1 MKTKFLGNNKTSI
14 NSPGSSRI
22 LDPIVRQNQSS
33 VISGVDYWNAYEFS
47 FLDSNRHP
55 VLKVV
60 EIVIPASSPRTVESK
75 SLKLYLNSFYKK
87 KFENEADVL
96 LKITKDLSRLTK
108 SEVKAKFIKKFSI
121 EPKSLNLNATVLK
134 FTKPK
139 LPICFSGFRSICPVT
154 SQPDFANIYI
164 YTDQKIHVSW
174 LKSYLISFKEKGE
187 FHEQCIEDMLY
198 ALIDKY
204 PDSSFEVCGRFMR
217 RGGIDINPIRSNK
230 KTLMFKNFRVFN
242 Q

>member
-1 MKTKFLGNNKTSI
+1 MKTKFLGNNKSSI

>member
-1 MKTKFLGNNKTSI
+1 VKTKFLGNNKALI
-14 NSPGSSRI
+14 NSSGSSRI

-33 VISGVDYWNAYEFS
+33 DISGVDYWNAYEFS
-47 FLDSNRHP
+47 FLDTNKHP
-55 VLKVV
+55 LLKVV
-60 EIVIPASSPRTVESK
+60 EIVIPASSVKTVESK

-87 KFENEADVL
+87 KFENETDVL
-96 LKITKDLSRLTK
+96 LKITKDLSKLTK

-121 EPKSLNLNATVLK
+121 EPKSLNLNKTALK

-164 YTDQKIHVSW
+164 YTDQKIEVSW

-187 FHEQCIEDMLY
+187 FHEQCIEDMLH

-204 PDSSFEVCGRFMR
+204 PNSSFEVCGRFMR
-217 RGGIDINPIRSNK
+217 RGGIDINPIRSNQK
-230 KTLMFKNFRVFN
+230 SLIFKNFRVFN

>member
-1 MKTKFLGNNKTSI
+1 MKTKFLGNNNTSI
-14 NSPGSSRI
+14 NSPGSSKI

-33 VISGVDYWNAYEFS
+33 AISGVDYWNAYEFS

-55 VLKVV
+55 LLKVV
-60 EIVIPASSPRTVESK
+60 EIVIPASSARTVESK

-96 LKITKDLSRLTK
+96 IKITKDLSRLTK
-108 SEVKAKFIKKFSI
+108 SEVKAKFIKKFSF
-121 EPKSLNLNATVLK
+121 EPKSLNLNKTVLK

-164 YTDQKIHVSW
+164 CTDQKIEVSW

-187 FHEQCIEDMLY
+187 FHEQCIEDMLNVF
-198 ALIDKY
+198 IDKY
-204 PDSSFEVCGRFMR
+204 PNSSFEVCGRFMR

-230 KTLMFKNFRVFN
+230 KTLLFKNFRVFN

>member
-22 LDPIVRQNQSS
+22 LDPIVRQNQLS

-47 FLDSNRHP
+47 FIDSNRHP

-87 KFENEADVL
+87 KFENEADAL

>member
-1 MKTKFLGNNKTSI
+1 MKTKFLGNNKASI
-14 NSPGSSRI
+14 SSPGSSRI

-47 FLDSNRHP
+47 FIDSNRHP

>member
-22 LDPIVRQNQSS
+22 LDPIVRQNQLS

-47 FLDSNRHP
+47 FIDSNRHP

-164 YTDQKIHVSW
+164 YTDQKIHVGW

>member
-1 MKTKFLGNNKTSI
+1 MKTKFLCNNKASI
-14 NSPGSSRI
+14 SSPGSSRI

>member
-1 MKTKFLGNNKTSI
+1 MKTKFLGNNKTTT
-14 NSPGSSRI
+14 NFPGSSKI

-33 VISGVDYWNAYEFS
+33 GISGVDYWNAYEFS
-47 FLDSNRHP
+47 YLDSNRHP

-60 EIVIPASSPRTVESK
+60 EIIIPASSINTVESK

-87 KFENEADVL
+87 KFENDSDVL
-96 LKITKDLSRLTK
+96 LKITKDLGKLTK
-108 SEVKAKFIKKFSI
+108 SDVKAKFIKKFSI
-121 EPKSLNLNATVLK
+121 EPKSLNLNKTGLK
-134 FTKPK
+134 FTAPK

-164 YTDQKIHVSW
+164 YSDQKIEVSW

-187 FHEQCIEDMLY
+187 FHEQCIEDMLN
-198 ALIDKY
+198 ALINKY
-204 PDSSFEVCGRFMR
+204 PNSSFEVCGRFMR

-230 KTLMFKNFRVFN
+230 KSLTFKNFRVFN

>member
-1 MKTKFLGNNKTSI
+1 MKTKFLGNNKASI
-14 NSPGSSRI
+14 NTPGSFKI

-33 VISGVDYWNAYEFS
+33 VIFGVDYWNAYEFS

-60 EIVIPASSPRTVESK
+60 EIVIPASSARTVESK

-121 EPKSLNLNATVLK
+121 EPKSLNLNKTALK

-164 YTDQKIHVSW
+164 CTDQKVEVSW

-187 FHEQCIEDMLY
+187 FHEQCIEDMLN
-198 ALIDKY
+198 ALIDKH
-204 PDSSFEVCGRFMR
+204 PNSSFEVCGRFMR

-230 KTLMFKNFRVFN
+230 KTLIFKNFRVFN

>member
-1 MKTKFLGNNKTSI
+1 MKTKFLGNNNTSI
-14 NSPGSSRI
+14 NSPGSSKI
-22 LDPIVRQNQSS
+22 LDPIVRQNKSS
-33 VISGVDYWNAYEFS
+33 AIFGVDYWNAYEFS

-55 VLKVV
+55 LLKVV
-60 EIVIPASSPRTVESK
+60 EIVIPASSARTVESK

-96 LKITKDLSRLTK
+96 IKITKDLSRLTK
-108 SEVKAKFIKKFSI
+108 SEVKAKFIKKFSF
-121 EPKSLNLNATVLK
+121 EPKSLNLNKTVLK

-164 YTDQKIHVSW
+164 YSDQKIQVSW

-187 FHEQCIEDMLY
+187 FHEQCIEDMLN

-204 PDSSFEVCGRFMR
+204 PNSSFEVCGRFMR

-230 KTLMFKNFRVFN
+230 KTLIFKNFRVFN

>member
-1 MKTKFLGNNKTSI
+1 VKTKFLGNNKASI
-14 NSPGSSRI
+14 NSSGSFKI

-33 VISGVDYWNAYEFS
+33 AISGVDYWNAYEFS
-47 FLDSNRHP
+47 FLDSNKHP
-55 VLKVV
+55 LLKVV
-60 EIVIPASSPRTVESK
+60 EIVIPASSVKTVESK

-96 LKITKDLSRLTK
+96 LKIIKDLSKLTK
-108 SEVKAKFIKKFSI
+108 SEVKAKFIKNFSI
-121 EPKSLNLNATVLK
+121 EPKSLNLNKTALK

-164 YTDQKIHVSW
+164 YTDQKIEVSW

-187 FHEQCIEDMLY
+187 FHEQCIEDMLH

-204 PDSSFEVCGRFMR
+204 PNSSFEVCGRFMR

-230 KTLMFKNFRVFN
+230 KSLIFKNFRVFN

>member
-1 MKTKFLGNNKTSI
+1 VKTKFLGNNKASI
-14 NSPGSSRI
+14 SSPGSSRI

-198 ALIDKY
+198 ALTDKY
-204 PDSSFEVCGRFMR
+204 PNSSFEVCGRFMR

>member
-1 MKTKFLGNNKTSI
+1 VKTKFLGNNKSSI

>member
-22 LDPIVRQNQSS
+22 LDPIVRQNQLS

-47 FLDSNRHP
+47 FIDSNRHP

>member
-1 MKTKFLGNNKTSI
+1 MKTKFLGNNKALI
-14 NSPGSSRI
+14 NSPGSFKI

-33 VISGVDYWNAYEFS
+33 ALFGVDYWNAYEFS
-47 FLDSNRHP
+47 FLDINRHP

-60 EIVIPASSPRTVESK
+60 EIVIPASSARTVESK

-87 KFENEADVL
+87 KFENESDVL
-96 LKITKDLSRLTK
+96 LKITKDLSKLTK

-121 EPKSLNLNATVLK
+121 EPKSLNLNNTALK

-164 YTDQKIHVSW
+164 CTDQKIEVSW

-187 FHEQCIEDMLY
+187 FHEQCIEDMLNVF
-198 ALIDKY
+198 IDKY
-204 PDSSFEVCGRFMR
+204 PNSSFEVCGRFMR

-230 KTLMFKNFRVFN
+230 KTLLFKNFRVFN

>member
-1 MKTKFLGNNKTSI
+1 MKTKFLGNNKASI
-14 NSPGSSRI
+14 SSPGSSRI

>member
-1 MKTKFLGNNKTSI
+1 VKTKFLGNNKASI
-14 NSPGSSRI
+14 SSPGSSRI

-47 FLDSNRHP
+47 FIDSNRHP

>member
-1 MKTKFLGNNKTSI
+1 MKTKFLGNNKTTT
-14 NSPGSSRI
+14 NFPGSSKI

>member
-1 MKTKFLGNNKTSI
+1 VKTKFLGNNKASI
-14 NSPGSSRI
+14 SSPGSSRI

-47 FLDSNRHP
+47 FIDSNRHP

-134 FTKPK
+134 FTKPN

>member
-1 MKTKFLGNNKTSI
+1 MKTKFLGNNNASI
-14 NSPGSSRI
+14 SSPGSSRI
-22 LDPIVRQNQSS
+22 LDPIVRQNQSLD
-33 VISGVDYWNAYEFS
+33 ISGVDYWNAYEFS
-47 FLDSNRHP
+47 FLDINRNP

-60 EIVIPASSPRTVESK
+60 EIVIPASSARTVESK

-96 LKITKDLSRLTK
+96 LKITKDLSKLTK
-108 SEVKAKFIKKFSI
+108 SEVKAKFIKNFSI
-121 EPKSLNLNATVLK
+121 EPKSLNLNKTALK

-139 LPICFSGFRSICPVT
+139 LPICFYGFRSICPVT

-164 YTDQKIHVSW
+164 YTDQKIEVSW

-187 FHEQCIEDMLY
+187 FHEQCIQDMLH

-204 PDSSFEVCGRFMR
+204 PNSSFEVCGRFMR

-230 KTLMFKNFRVFN
+230 KTLIFKNFRVFN

>member
-1 MKTKFLGNNKTSI
+1 MKTKFLGNNKASI

-87 KFENEADVL
+87 KFENEADAL

>member
-1 MKTKFLGNNKTSI
+1 MKTKFLGNNKALI
-14 NSPGSSRI
+14 NSSGSSRI

-33 VISGVDYWNAYEFS
+33 DISGVDYWNAYEFS
-47 FLDSNRHP
+47 FLDTNKHP
-55 VLKVV
+55 LLKVV
-60 EIVIPASSPRTVESK
+60 EIVIPASSVKTVESK

-87 KFENEADVL
+87 KFENETDVL
-96 LKITKDLSRLTK
+96 LKITKDLSKLTK

-121 EPKSLNLNATVLK
+121 EPKSLNLNKTALK

-164 YTDQKIHVSW
+164 YTDQKIEVSW

-187 FHEQCIEDMLY
+187 FHEQCIEDMLH

-204 PDSSFEVCGRFMR
+204 PNSSFEVCGRFMR
-217 RGGIDINPIRSNK
+217 RGGIDINPIRSNQK
-230 KTLMFKNFRVFN
+230 SLIFKNFRVFN

>member
-1 MKTKFLGNNKTSI
+1 MKTKFLGNNKASI
-14 NSPGSSRI
+14 SSPGSSRI

-47 FLDSNRHP
+47 FIDSNRHP

-164 YTDQKIHVSW
+164 YTVQKIHVGW

>member
-1 MKTKFLGNNKTSI
+1 MKTKFLGNNRASK
-14 NSPGSSRI
+14 NSPGSFKI

-33 VISGVDYWNAYEFS
+33 TLFGVDYWNAYEFS
-47 FLDSNRHP
+47 FLDINRHP

-60 EIVIPASSPRTVESK
+60 EIVIPASSARTVESK

-87 KFENEADVL
+87 KFENESDVL
-96 LKITKDLSRLTK
+96 LKITKDLSKLTK

-121 EPKSLNLNATVLK
+121 EPKSLNLNNTALK

-164 YTDQKIHVSW
+164 CTDQKIEVSW

-187 FHEQCIEDMLY
+187 FHEQCIEDMLN
-198 ALIDKY
+198 ALIEKY
-204 PDSSFEVCGRFMR
+204 PNSSFEVCGRFMR

-230 KTLMFKNFRVFN
+230 KTLIFKNFRVFN